1 MEFSSLYSFVDKSI
15 LFIKEHP
22 NFSCLVLFLWSF
34 LETAF
39 LLGLILPAEKV
50 LLLSSFLV
58 AKGIVSPVSYLIC
71 VSTGTF
77 LGYEFSY
84 FLGYFLGEEA
94 LRKLTN
100 KFNVNEDDFERV
112 KSFVNTKGEL
122 SLIFGRFFPIVR
134 PLLPVVLGAFKPNYF
149 VFSVFNGIG
158 ALLWATSYL
167 IFGNLIEEFFSN
179 IIRHKFLGI
188 LTVIALLSVYF
199 FWRRYGKDK
208 KDL

>member
-1 MEFSSLYSFVDKSI
+1 VELSSLSPFVDKSVS
-15 LFIKEHP
+15 FIKEHP
-22 NFSCLVLFLWSF
+22 NLSCSVLFLWSF

-50 LLLSSFLV
+50 LLLSSLLV
-58 AKGIVSPVSYLIC
+58 ARGVVSPVSYLVC

-94 LRKLTN
+94 LRKLTS
-100 KFNVNEDDFERV
+100 KFNVRESDFERV
-112 KSFVNTKGEL
+112 KEFVDTKGEL
-122 SLIFGRFFPIVR
+122 SLIFGRFIPVVR

-158 ALLWATSYL
+158 ALLWAASYL
-167 IFGNLIEEFFSN
+167 VFGNLMEEE
-179 IIRHKFLGI
+179 
-188 LTVIALLSVYF
+188 LLQGWLIWYL
-199 FWRRYGKDK
+199 KHLK
-208 KDL
+208 MNHL